1 MDKINKKEG
10 IEKLLLEAHDCLRFN
25 TAKTTTSTRIFPQ
38 IPERPLLREE
48 RVDLIVSF
56 FLSKLLSRVPVGFD
70 QDYKTVGVTIIFLL
84 LFLLL
89 LLLLL
94 LLSLQSICGQS
105 RLPQVR
111 WEVLLFNCEGFNT
124 QNTKNNAT

>member
-1 MDKINKKEG
+1 MSKMAGKNWSGGHLCRLPFAGNVMVYLYNKQ
-10 IEKLLLEAHDCLRFN
+10 
-25 TAKTTTSTRIFPQ
+25 IFPQ
-38 IPERPLLREE
+38 IPERPLLGEE
-48 RVDLIVSF
+48 RVDFIVSF

-89 LLLLL
+89 LLL
-94 LLSLQSICGQS
+94 SLQNICGQS

-124 QNTKNNAT
+124 QNTKTNAT